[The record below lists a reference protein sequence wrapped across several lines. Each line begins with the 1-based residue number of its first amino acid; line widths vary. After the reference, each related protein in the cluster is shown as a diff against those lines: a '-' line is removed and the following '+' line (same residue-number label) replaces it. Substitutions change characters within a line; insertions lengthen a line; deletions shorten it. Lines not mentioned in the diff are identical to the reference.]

1 MKVPHIV
8 CHELLLIN
16 FPLLAVA
23 EVVCWATLIPIGQRA
38 LQRGDGESRGARRV
52 GEGWI
57 ELRKEQR
64 GGVHGGT
71 KRRRRKEGERRE
83 EEGVRAE
90 RKEEG
95 DNEVR
100 GTA

>member
-8 CHELLLIN
+8 CHELLLIS

-23 EVVCWATLIPIGQRA
+23 EVVCRATLIPIGQRA
-38 LQRGDGESRGARRV
+38 LQRGEGVSRGARKG

-57 ELRKEQR
+57 EMRKEQR

-71 KRRRRKEGERRE
+71 KRRRKEGERSE